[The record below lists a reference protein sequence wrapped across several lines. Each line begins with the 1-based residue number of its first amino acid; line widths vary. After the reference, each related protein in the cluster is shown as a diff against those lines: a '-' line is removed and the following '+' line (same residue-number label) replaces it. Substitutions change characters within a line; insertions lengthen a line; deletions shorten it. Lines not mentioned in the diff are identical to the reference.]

1 MSNDLDTLQQ
11 DLRYFVLK
19 RGFGGH
25 AQDGDCFIAR
35 FSFKGLPELTALL
48 SKLGLVLEEIP
59 PTFPRPVQGKS
70 YRFEE
75 FAVFKS
81 EIVAFPN
88 FEQPGY
94 VTLNG
99 QVAFLWVFDDHLE
112 VSVSGTLDGNLYEVS
127 AADVAACKI
136 IEALFVK
143 QGL

>member
-1 MSNDLDTLQQ
+1 MSQDLDTLQQ
-11 DLRYFVLK
+11 ELHYFVLK

-35 FSFKGLPELTALL
+35 LAFKGLPELVVLL

-59 PTFPRPVQGKS
+59 PTFPRPIPGKS
-70 YRFEE
+70 YNFEE

-88 FEQPGY
+88 FAQPGY

-99 QVAFLWVFDDHLE
+99 QFAFLWVFDDHVE
-112 VSVSGTLDGNLYEVS
+112 VFVSGTLDGNLYEVS
-127 AADVAACKI
+127 AADVATCKI